1 MPEPSPQWRI
11 TQGVS
16 LLWRSWD
23 DEFIVL
29 NSASGDTHQLDP
41 FSAELLDLIEKSDA
55 PVSLEQL
62 CQQLSIDDD
71 LTPEAKMVL
80 SRLVNLDLV
89 ESVL

>member
-1 MPEPSPQWRI
+1 MPEQFPQWRI

-29 NSASGDTHQLDP
+29 NSTSGDTHQLDS
-41 FSAELLDLIEKSDA
+41 FTAELLGFIEKSSV
-55 PVSLEQL
+55 PVGFDLL
-62 CQQLSIDDD
+62 CQQLSINDD
-71 LTPEAKMVL
+71 LTPQVKMVL

-89 ESVL
+89 ESVS